1 MSLQTQS
8 IIVRPPLDQVVPTQV
23 ETATFGLG

>member
-1 MSLQTQS
+1 MSLQTES
-8 IIVRPPLDQVVPTQV
+8 NTALPPIDLLVPTQF